1 MVSVCCLFRSE
12 LAAGSVAGATFP
24 FAGLQM
30 AAPDGACFLH
40 LSVRYSV
47 DLSVRFLFAPD
58 GAVSSVL
65 RSFLPSK
72 NGAFDASLYSP
83 LAASAETVA
92 SDKSEHCGSV
102 ALRSEGR
109 RNLWRALFAPFMCCT
124 NCG

>member
-40 LSVRYSV
+40 LM
-47 DLSVRFLFAPD
+47 VRFLFAPD